1 MQYLH
6 DSLQRNRQTA
16 LTKKRLNQRMLELNQ
31 EQLLVSEKMRTARTN
46 EDSIRLFNQLQE
58 INFELSYLERLS
70 REEKKP
76 EEVKTYDRQVT
87 PGDEDRIKAL
97 VNELHSER
105 AEEAKNQSWMEDN
118 AEYLEKDFQSL
129 FDDQE
134 NLENDIAEV
143 KAQLRQNI
151 EQ

>member
-70 REEKKP
+70 REERKP

>member
-1 MQYLH
+1 M
-6 DSLQRNRQTA
+6 
-16 LTKKRLNQRMLELNQ
+16 
-31 EQLLVSEKMRTARTN
+31 VSEKMRTARTN
-46 EDSIRLFNQLQE
+46 EDSIRLFNQLQD

-76 EEVKTYDRQVT
+76 EEVHTYDRQVT
-87 PGDEDRIKAL
+87 PGDEDKIKAL
-97 VNELHSER
+97 VKELHSER

-118 AEYLEKDFQSL
+118 SEYLEKDFQKL

-143 KAQLRQNI
+143 KAQLR
-151 EQ
+151 